1 MEKETPVNLPEGS
14 RKYLINLLDTKKEA
28 AGGIKLQEA
37 SAACINLYA
46 TNEKTDEM
54 RG

>member
-37 SAACINLYA
+37 SAACINLYMQR
-46 TNEKTDEM
+46 M
-54 RG
+54 RIQMK